1 MEKKVFNKTTFT
13 QKIERSFIKP
23 EVSWVCRK
31 GGFHLEIQKYGI
43 GWYILATRK
52 KDNAT
57 WNSLWTETRWNT
69 LEEAMEFASKFN
81 EKNISNINY

>member
-13 QKIERSFIKP
+13 QKVETGFRPTISWNCRKNGFYISIERYSL
-23 EVSWVCRK
+23 S
-31 GGFHLEIQKYGI
+31 
-43 GWYILATRK
+43 WYILATRK

-57 WNSLWTETRWNT
+57 WNSLWTDTHWNT
-69 LEEAMEFASKFN
+69 LEEAMEFASNFN

>member
-13 QKIERSFIKP
+13 QKMENRTL
-23 EVSWVCRK
+23 SWNCRK
-31 GGFHLEIQKYGI
+31 GGFHIEIQKYGI

-69 LEEAMEFASKFN
+69 LEEAMEFTSKFN